1 MAYSVKN
8 VRRDFSNGE
17 FVVDR
22 HCIQY
27 FLDTFVLSGPLGFLV
42 AEIFSRY
49 YAKDIQMHAYDN
61 GNAAKAKRDNWAQLM
76 KVFRRIGLSDVTS
89 EQETHWI
96 ACLEEGAAVTF
107 LCRAYEVL
115 TQRKLSI
122 QVKQPTLSKVAGYA
136 QDNSL
141 SKVRKAMQLNN
152 FQEGYNVQTYSK
164 VMVGVIDSHEV
175 GLQEGRMLD
184 PDRYS
189 LPQRGSISNSGSQ
202 MDSLM
207 SRDRKLAN
215 MKDDLPQVTAK
226 EIIVKQLDRNI
237 THLRVSKELNKGT
250 SSSRPGSPEGTLTPL
265 LPSSEHKSLE
275 EFVGAAPNATNH
287 LVPGALL
294 PENTLSLINSCIGR
308 IINAESYSNWS
319 SLNDPCTNFLSA
331 LSEFIDPHG
340 DRSPDSLQPLD
351 RLLADALGEL
361 QLSAVMFA
369 DSCAVTPKQFWKLSD
384 LYCAVINE
392 TPSDAMTYF
401 SAINGFKTLGMFLV
415 QKDPHS
421 SLSLFVDFALLK
433 LVHTLTHNA
442 NKRTGILEL
451 LYSFSPPSAHAHVQC
466 IRRLQT
472 AVPDLSMFVSCL
484 SILSTMETQLD
495 AVLVDLYSYYASIAL
510 GMCSPKVRAG
520 AVLTLQSIA
529 SFDPAIVAANIP
541 TLEELV
547 DPDKC
552 GGVVWWELQ
561 VNTIAFCGKFLKIQK
576 DKEWNEGSLKE
587 RRPEGKS
594 NYSSQDKSENE
605 QRIAEACISCEH
617 ILFKLLDNNALSP
630 MILLLSTVDLAG
642 TVGYSDEFDRLYTDL
657 LNRIT
662 DPAKL
667 QFILGLDLPVPINED
682 LPTISLP
689 IASSTGL
696 PCIITPVIEMWN
708 PHAIA
713 STVEALAVD
722 ESTDQLSL
730 FDLQL
735 LQSAVLSQVNYS
747 SRSGSMSEDDYYFS
761 LDSHWIGTFKNCK
774 RFIFVAFCDPIRAGH
789 AAAVVSLYLFHSE
802 LKESILSDPSFT
814 NTFKLLYGTDST
826 FVANDQTLDCQ
837 SIFEQFLRGTFSAGS
852 PYNAAV
858 VHALQQV
865 SKTSPAVFANSVTLQ
880 KMLKEFGTLLLKS

>member
-1 MAYSVKN
+1 MSTAATTISGAAPVNLPREVLKWIQSLDLAYSVKN
-8 VRRDFSNGE
+8 VRRDFSN
-17 FVVDR
+17 
-22 HCIQY
+22 
-27 FLDTFVLSGPLGFLV
+27 GFLV

-61 GNAAKAKRDNWAQLM
+61 GNAAKAKKDNWAQLI
-76 KVFRRIGLSDVTS
+76 KVFRRIGLSDVIS
-89 EQETHWI
+89 EQEGHWI
-96 ACLEEGAAVTF
+96 ACLEDGAAVTF

-141 SKVRKAMQLNN
+141 SKVRKAMQSNN

-164 VMVGVIDSHEV
+164 VMVGVIGNHEV
-175 GLQEGRMLD
+175 GLQEDRLLD
-184 PDRYS
+184 PERYS

-202 MDSLM
+202 VDSLM
-207 SRDRKLAN
+207 SRDRKLVN
-215 MKDDLPQVTAK
+215 MKEDLPQVTAK
-226 EIIVKQLDRNI
+226 EITVKQLDRNI
-237 THLRVSKELNKGT
+237 THLRVSKELNRGT
-250 SSSRPGSPEGTLTPL
+250 SSRPVSPEGSLTPRML
-265 LPSSEHKSLE
+265 APSVEHKSGE
-275 EFVGAAPNATNH
+275 DFVSAAPNAAN

-308 IINAESYSNWS
+308 IINAESYANWS
-319 SLNDPCTNFLSA
+319 SLHDPYTNFLSA

-340 DRSPDSLQPLD
+340 DRPLPLD

-361 QLSAVMFA
+361 QLSAAMFA

-392 TPSDAMTYF
+392 APSDTTTYI

-415 QKDPHS
+415 QKDPQS

-451 LYSFSPPSAHAHVQC
+451 LYSFSLPSAHAHVHC
-466 IRRLQT
+466 IRRLQS
-472 AVPDLSMFVSCL
+472 AVPDLSLFVSCL
-484 SILSTMETQLD
+484 SILSTMESQLD
-495 AVLVDLYSYYASIAL
+495 VVLVDLYTYYASIAL

-520 AVLTLQSIA
+520 AILTLQSIVA
-529 SFDPAIVAANIP
+529 FDPAVVVANIP
-541 TLEELV
+541 TLDELV

-561 VNTIAFCGKFLKIQK
+561 VNAIAFCGKFLKIQK
-576 DKEWNEGSLKE
+576 DKEVSEGLLKE

-594 NYSSQDKSENE
+594 NYSSQEKAENE

-617 ILFKLLDNNALSP
+617 ILFKILDSNDISP
-630 MILLLSTVDLAG
+630 TILLLSTVYLAG

-657 LNRIT
+657 LNRIS

-667 QFILGLDLPVPINED
+667 RFVLGLDLSVPISEE
-682 LPTISLP
+682 LPTMSLP

-696 PCIITPVIEMWN
+696 PCIITPVIEMWD

-735 LQSAVLSQVNYS
+735 LQSAVLSQVNNNT
-747 SRSGSMSEDDYYFS
+747 RSGYEYA
-761 LDSHWIGTFKNCK
+761 LDSHWVGTFKNCK
-774 RFIFVAFCDPIRAGH
+774 RFIFVAFCDPIRAEY

-802 LKESILSDPSFT
+802 LKESVLSDSSFT
-814 NTFKLLYGTDST
+814 NIFKLLYGIDST

-837 SIFEQFLRGTFSAGS
+837 SIFEQFLRDTFSTGP
-852 PYNAAV
+852 PYNSAV
-858 VHALQQV
+858 THVLQQV
-865 SKTSPAVFANSVTLQ
+865 SKNASAVFTNSSTLQ
-880 KMLKEFGTLLLKS
+880 KMLKDFGTQLKS

>member
-1 MAYSVKN
+1 MSLSHHSFFPCRNAYLFPGTP
-8 VRRDFSNGE
+8 RY
-17 FVVDR
+17 
-22 HCIQY
+22 CIYQ
-27 FLDTFVLSGPLGFLV
+27 LLGFLV

-89 EQETHWI
+89 EQESHWI

-136 QDNSL
+136 QDNSV

-175 GLQEGRMLD
+175 GLQEGRLLD

-202 MDSLM
+202 VDSLM
-207 SRDRKLAN
+207 SRDRKLVN

-226 EIIVKQLDRNI
+226 EITVKQLDRNI

-250 SSSRPGSPEGTLTPL
+250 SSSRPGSPDGSLTAMVPTA
-265 LPSSEHKSLE
+265 EHKSQSQE
-275 EFVGAAPNATNH
+275 DFVSAAPNAAS

-308 IINAESYSNWS
+308 ILNAESYSNWS
-319 SLNDPCTNFLSA
+319 SLNDPYTNFLSA

-340 DRSPDSLQPLD
+340 DRFLLPLD

-361 QLSAVMFA
+361 QLSAAMFA

-384 LYCAVINE
+384 LYCTVINE
-392 TPSDAMTYF
+392 APSDAMTYT
-401 SAINGFKTLGMFLV
+401 SAINGFKTLGIFLV
-415 QKDPHS
+415 QKDPQS

-495 AVLVDLYSYYASIAL
+495 VVLADLYSYYASIAL

-520 AVLTLQSIA
+520 AVLTLQSIVA
-529 SFDPAIVAANIP
+529 FDPAIVAVNIP

-561 VNTIAFCGKFLKIQK
+561 VNTIAFCGKYLKIQK
-576 DKEWNEGSLKE
+576 DKEWNQEGSLKE

-594 NYSSQDKSENE
+594 NYSSQDKAEDE
-605 QRIAEACISCEH
+605 QRIADACISCEH
-617 ILFKLLDNNALSP
+617 ILFKILDSNTLSP
-630 MILLLSTVDLAG
+630 IILLLSAVDLAG

-667 QFILGLDLPVPINED
+667 QFILGLDLSVPISED
-682 LPTISLP
+682 LPTITLP

-696 PCIITPVIEMWN
+696 PCIITPVIEMWD

-735 LQSAVLSQVNYS
+735 LQSAVLSQVNNS
-747 SRSGSMSEDDYYFS
+747 SRSGGGRDQYPYNYA

-789 AAAVVSLYLFHSE
+789 AAAVLSLYLFHSE
-802 LKESILSDPSFT
+802 LKESVLSDPSFT
-814 NTFKLLYGTDST
+814 HTFKLLYGTDST

-837 SIFEQFLRGTFSAGS
+837 SIFEQFLRDTFSAGS
-852 PYNAAV
+852 PHNAAV

-865 SKTSPAVFANSVTLQ
+865 AKTSSAVFANSVTLQ
-880 KMLKEFGTLLLKS
+880 KMLKEFSTLLLKS

>member
-1 MAYSVKN
+1 
-8 VRRDFSNGE
+8 
-17 FVVDR
+17 
-22 HCIQY
+22 
-27 FLDTFVLSGPLGFLV
+27 
-42 AEIFSRY
+42 
-49 YAKDIQMHAYDN
+49 MHAYDN
-61 GNAAKAKRDNWAQLM
+61 GNAAKAKRDNWAQLI

-89 EQETHWI
+89 EQESHWI

-136 QDNSL
+136 QDNSV

-175 GLQEGRMLD
+175 GLQEGRLLD
-184 PDRYS
+184 PERYS

-202 MDSLM
+202 VDSLM
-207 SRDRKLAN
+207 SRDRKQVS

-226 EIIVKQLDRNI
+226 EITVKQLDRNI

-250 SSSRPGSPEGTLTPL
+250 SSSSRPGSPEGSLMPL
-265 LPSSEHKSLE
+265 VPSAEHKSQE
-275 EFVGAAPNATNH
+275 DFVSAAPNATNH

-308 IINAESYSNWS
+308 ILNAESYPNWS
-319 SLNDPCTNFLSA
+319 SLNDPYSNFLSA

-340 DRSPDSLQPLD
+340 DRSPDSSLLPLD

-361 QLSAVMFA
+361 QLSAAMFA

-384 LYCAVINE
+384 LYCTVINE
-392 TPSDAMTYF
+392 APSDALTYT
-401 SAINGFKTLGMFLV
+401 SAINGFKTLGIFLV
-415 QKDPHS
+415 QRDPQS

-451 LYSFSPPSAHAHVQC
+451 LYSFSLPSAHAHVQC

-495 AVLVDLYSYYASIAL
+495 AVLVDLYSYYSSIAL

-520 AVLTLQSIA
+520 AVLTLQSIVA
-529 SFDPAIVAANIP
+529 FDPAIVAASIP
-541 TLEELV
+541 ILEELV

-594 NYSSQDKSENE
+594 NYSSQDKAEDE
-605 QRIAEACISCEH
+605 QKIAEACISCEH
-617 ILFKLLDNNALSP
+617 ILFKILDSNALSP
-630 MILLLSTVDLAG
+630 IILLLSTVDLAG

-667 QFILGLDLPVPINED
+667 QFILGLDLSVPISEE

-696 PCIITPVIEMWN
+696 PCIITPVIEMWD

-735 LQSAVLSQVNYS
+735 LQSAVLSQVNNS
-747 SRSGSMSEDDYYFS
+747 SRSGGGGVSDDDYTSSSSYA
-761 LDSHWIGTFKNCK
+761 LNSHWVGTFKNCK

-802 LKESILSDPSFT
+802 LKESVLSDPSFT

-837 SIFEQFLRGTFSAGS
+837 SIFELFLRDTFSAGP

-858 VHALQQV
+858 FHALQQV
-865 SKTSPAVFANSVTLQ
+865 AKTSPAVFANSATLQ
-880 KMLKEFGTLLLKS
+880 KMLKEFGTVKLLQVKS

>member
-1 MAYSVKN
+1 
-8 VRRDFSNGE
+8 
-17 FVVDR
+17 
-22 HCIQY
+22 
-27 FLDTFVLSGPLGFLV
+27 
-42 AEIFSRY
+42 
-49 YAKDIQMHAYDN
+49 MHAYDN
-61 GNAAKAKRDNWAQLM
+61 GNAAKAKRDNWAQLI

-89 EQETHWI
+89 EQESHWI

-136 QDNSL
+136 QDNSV

-175 GLQEGRMLD
+175 GLQEGRLLD
-184 PDRYS
+184 PERYS

-202 MDSLM
+202 LDSLM
-207 SRDRKLAN
+207 SRDRKQVS

-226 EIIVKQLDRNI
+226 EITVKQLDRNI

-250 SSSRPGSPEGTLTPL
+250 SSSSRPGSPEGSLTPL
-265 LPSSEHKSLE
+265 IPSAEHKSQE
-275 EFVGAAPNATNH
+275 DFVSAAPNATNH

-308 IINAESYSNWS
+308 ILNAESYPNWS
-319 SLNDPCTNFLSA
+319 SLNDPYSNFLSA

-340 DRSPDSLQPLD
+340 DRSPDSSLLPLD

-361 QLSAVMFA
+361 QLSAAMFA

-384 LYCAVINE
+384 LYCTVINE
-392 TPSDAMTYF
+392 APSDALTYT
-401 SAINGFKTLGMFLV
+401 SAINGFKTLGIFLV
-415 QKDPHS
+415 QRDPQS

-451 LYSFSPPSAHAHVQC
+451 LYSFSLPSAHAHVQC

-495 AVLVDLYSYYASIAL
+495 AVLVDLYSYYSSIAL

-520 AVLTLQSIA
+520 AVLTLQSIVA
-529 SFDPAIVAANIP
+529 FDPAIVAASIP
-541 TLEELV
+541 ILEELV

-594 NYSSQDKSENE
+594 NYSSQDKAEDE
-605 QRIAEACISCEH
+605 QKIAEACISCEH
-617 ILFKLLDNNALSP
+617 ILFKILDSNALSP
-630 MILLLSTVDLAG
+630 IILLLSTVDLAG

-667 QFILGLDLPVPINED
+667 QFILGLDLSVPISEE

-696 PCIITPVIEMWN
+696 PCIITPVIEMWD

-735 LQSAVLSQVNYS
+735 LQSAVLSQVNNS
-747 SRSGSMSEDDYYFS
+747 SRSGGVSDDDYTSSSSSYA
-761 LDSHWIGTFKNCK
+761 LNSHWVGTFKNCK

-802 LKESILSDPSFT
+802 LKESILSDPFFT

-826 FVANDQTLDCQ
+826 FVANDQMLDCQ
-837 SIFEQFLRGTFSAGS
+837 SIFELFLRDTFSAGP

-858 VHALQQV
+858 FHALQQV
-865 SKTSPAVFANSVTLQ
+865 AKTSPAVFANSATLQ
-880 KMLKEFGTLLLKS
+880 KMLKEFGTLKLLQVKS

>member
-1 MAYSVKN
+1 M
-8 VRRDFSNGE
+8 
-17 FVVDR
+17 
-22 HCIQY
+22 
-27 FLDTFVLSGPLGFLV
+27 

-61 GNAAKAKRDNWAQLM
+61 GNAAKAKRDNWAQLI

-89 EQETHWI
+89 EQESHWI

-136 QDNSL
+136 QDNSV

-175 GLQEGRMLD
+175 GLQEGRLLD
-184 PDRYS
+184 PERYS

-202 MDSLM
+202 LDSLM
-207 SRDRKLAN
+207 SRDRKQVS

-226 EIIVKQLDRNI
+226 EITVKQLDRNI

-250 SSSRPGSPEGTLTPL
+250 SSSSRPGSPEGSLTPL
-265 LPSSEHKSLE
+265 IPSAEHKSQE
-275 EFVGAAPNATNH
+275 DFVSAAPNATNH

-308 IINAESYSNWS
+308 ILNAESYPNWS
-319 SLNDPCTNFLSA
+319 SLNDPYSNFLSA

-340 DRSPDSLQPLD
+340 DRSPDSSLLPLD

-361 QLSAVMFA
+361 QLSAAMFA

-384 LYCAVINE
+384 LYCTVINE
-392 TPSDAMTYF
+392 APSDALTYT
-401 SAINGFKTLGMFLV
+401 SAINGFKTLGIFLV
-415 QKDPHS
+415 QRDPQS

-451 LYSFSPPSAHAHVQC
+451 LYSFSLPSAHAHVQC

-495 AVLVDLYSYYASIAL
+495 AVLVDLYSYYSSIAL

-520 AVLTLQSIA
+520 AVLTLQSIVA
-529 SFDPAIVAANIP
+529 FDPAIVAASIP
-541 TLEELV
+541 ILEELV

-594 NYSSQDKSENE
+594 NYSSQDKAEDE
-605 QRIAEACISCEH
+605 QKIAEACISCEH
-617 ILFKLLDNNALSP
+617 ILFKILDSNALSP
-630 MILLLSTVDLAG
+630 IILLLSTVDLAG

-667 QFILGLDLPVPINED
+667 QFILGLDLSVPISEE

-696 PCIITPVIEMWN
+696 PCIITPVIEMWD

-735 LQSAVLSQVNYS
+735 LQSAVLSQVNNS
-747 SRSGSMSEDDYYFS
+747 SRSGGVSDDDYTSSSSSYA
-761 LDSHWIGTFKNCK
+761 LNSHWVGTFKNCK

-802 LKESILSDPSFT
+802 LKESVLSDPSFT

-837 SIFEQFLRGTFSAGS
+837 SIFELFLRDTFSAGP

-858 VHALQQV
+858 FHALQQV
-865 SKTSPAVFANSVTLQ
+865 AKTSPAVFANSATLQ
-880 KMLKEFGTLLLKS
+880 KMLKEFGTLKLLQVKS

>member
-1 MAYSVKN
+1 
-8 VRRDFSNGE
+8 
-17 FVVDR
+17 
-22 HCIQY
+22 
-27 FLDTFVLSGPLGFLV
+27 
-42 AEIFSRY
+42 
-49 YAKDIQMHAYDN
+49 MHAYDN
-61 GNAAKAKRDNWAQLM
+61 GNAAKAKRDNWAQLI

-89 EQETHWI
+89 EQESHWI

-136 QDNSL
+136 QDNSV

-175 GLQEGRMLD
+175 GLQEGRLLD
-184 PDRYS
+184 PERYS

-202 MDSLM
+202 LDSLM
-207 SRDRKLAN
+207 SRDRKQVS

-226 EIIVKQLDRNI
+226 EITVKQLDRNI

-250 SSSRPGSPEGTLTPL
+250 SSSSRPGSPEGSLTPL
-265 LPSSEHKSLE
+265 IPSAEHKSQE
-275 EFVGAAPNATNH
+275 DFVSAAPNATNH

-308 IINAESYSNWS
+308 ILNAESYPNWS
-319 SLNDPCTNFLSA
+319 SLNDPYSNFLSA

-340 DRSPDSLQPLD
+340 DRSPDSSLLPLD

-361 QLSAVMFA
+361 QLSAAMFA

-384 LYCAVINE
+384 LYCTVINE
-392 TPSDAMTYF
+392 APSDALTYT
-401 SAINGFKTLGMFLV
+401 SAINGFKTLGIFLV
-415 QKDPHS
+415 QRDPQS

-451 LYSFSPPSAHAHVQC
+451 LYSFSLPSAHAHVQC

-495 AVLVDLYSYYASIAL
+495 AVLVDLYSYYSSIAL

-520 AVLTLQSIA
+520 AVLTLQSIVA
-529 SFDPAIVAANIP
+529 FDPAIVAASIP
-541 TLEELV
+541 ILEELV

-594 NYSSQDKSENE
+594 NYSSQDKAEDE
-605 QRIAEACISCEH
+605 QKIAEACISCEH
-617 ILFKLLDNNALSP
+617 ILFKILDSNALSP
-630 MILLLSTVDLAG
+630 IILLLSTVDLAG

-667 QFILGLDLPVPINED
+667 QFILGLDLSVPISEE

-696 PCIITPVIEMWN
+696 PCIITPVIEMWD

-735 LQSAVLSQVNYS
+735 LQSAVLSQVNNS
-747 SRSGSMSEDDYYFS
+747 SRSGGGVSDDDYTSSSYA
-761 LDSHWIGTFKNCK
+761 LNSHWVGTFKNCK

-802 LKESILSDPSFT
+802 LKESILSDPFFT

-826 FVANDQTLDCQ
+826 FVANDQMLDCQ
-837 SIFEQFLRGTFSAGS
+837 SIFELFLRDTFSAGP

-858 VHALQQV
+858 FHALQQV
-865 SKTSPAVFANSVTLQ
+865 AKTSPAVFANSATLQ
-880 KMLKEFGTLLLKS
+880 KMLKEFGTLKLLQVKS

>member
-1 MAYSVKN
+1 M
-8 VRRDFSNGE
+8 
-17 FVVDR
+17 
-22 HCIQY
+22 
-27 FLDTFVLSGPLGFLV
+27 

-61 GNAAKAKRDNWAQLM
+61 GNAAKAKRDNWAQLI

-89 EQETHWI
+89 EQESHWI

-136 QDNSL
+136 QDNSV

-175 GLQEGRMLD
+175 GLQEGRLLD
-184 PDRYS
+184 PERYS

-202 MDSLM
+202 VDSLM
-207 SRDRKLAN
+207 SRDRKQVS

-226 EIIVKQLDRNI
+226 EITVKQLDRNI

-250 SSSRPGSPEGTLTPL
+250 SSSSRPGSPEGSLMPL
-265 LPSSEHKSLE
+265 VPSAEHKSQE
-275 EFVGAAPNATNH
+275 DFVSAAPNATNH

-308 IINAESYSNWS
+308 ILNAESYPNWS
-319 SLNDPCTNFLSA
+319 SLNDPYSNFLSA

-340 DRSPDSLQPLD
+340 DRSPDSSLLPLD

-361 QLSAVMFA
+361 QLSAAMFA

-384 LYCAVINE
+384 LYCTVINE
-392 TPSDAMTYF
+392 APSDALTYT
-401 SAINGFKTLGMFLV
+401 SAINGFKTLGIFLV
-415 QKDPHS
+415 QRDPQS

-451 LYSFSPPSAHAHVQC
+451 LYSFSLPSAHAHVQC

-495 AVLVDLYSYYASIAL
+495 AVLVDLYSYYSSIAL

-520 AVLTLQSIA
+520 AVLTLQSIVA
-529 SFDPAIVAANIP
+529 FDPAIVAASIP
-541 TLEELV
+541 ILEELV

-594 NYSSQDKSENE
+594 NYSSQDKAEDE
-605 QRIAEACISCEH
+605 QKIAEACISCEH
-617 ILFKLLDNNALSP
+617 ILFKILDSNALSP
-630 MILLLSTVDLAG
+630 IILLLSTVDLAG

-667 QFILGLDLPVPINED
+667 QFILGLDLSVPISEE

-696 PCIITPVIEMWN
+696 PCIITPVIEMWD

-735 LQSAVLSQVNYS
+735 LQSAVLSQVNNS
-747 SRSGSMSEDDYYFS
+747 SRSGGGGVSDDDYTSSSSYA
-761 LDSHWIGTFKNCK
+761 LNSHWVGTFKNCK

-802 LKESILSDPSFT
+802 LKESVLSDPSFT

-837 SIFEQFLRGTFSAGS
+837 SIFELFLRDTFSAGP

-858 VHALQQV
+858 FHALQQV
-865 SKTSPAVFANSVTLQ
+865 AKTSPAVFANSATLQ
-880 KMLKEFGTLLLKS
+880 KMLKEFGTVKLLQVKS